1 MGEGL
6 KRYFIPGVI
15 GFAPLATFLL
25 TWDVAS
31 YGKMTSIIRAL
42 SLPELSAELAAIAIA
57 FAEGM
62 LPWLRQM
69 RMSRPPAIALAA
81 LVLVAVGTVMIAPDR
96 LGAASHTF
104 FWIVHL
110 CFGFSIAFL
119 CGRVFRGSDLVRCYL
134 LGFAAFAAAFAAF
147 AITNFHRPLD
157 WTRDLPAVVHIRHLG
172 IYATAIIGLCIGLM
186 ATASRTEVWIG
197 ACAVAASGFALALWT
212 GARGPVFAAG
222 AAVAI
227 GLLIA
232 PDMRRIRAWGGT
244 LLSLFAGLL
253 AVIRLPVPAGNMGFA
268 RTVSATTQSGDVGT
282 GRMALWKGVV
292 QAIERQPLF
301 GYGEGQMQSVA
312 PYYTMAQPHNLVLQ
326 VLLAWGVIGLV
337 CVCVLGFAFARMALP
352 AIRRDPARTL
362 APALAMASLV
372 ALSMIDAA
380 MYHILPL
387 SIFAASAGVI
397 AAAARSETATG

>member
-1 MGEGL
+1 MVVPRRDDPEAVVAIRDDHAACLVAGAHEDRPARRERAVVHSRCNGPRPGYARAMGEGL

-62 LPWLRQM
+62 LPWLKRIK
-69 RMSRPPAIALAA
+69 PPRYALIALG
-81 LVLVAVGTVMIAPDR
+81 VLIAVAIGTIAVAPNR

-134 LGFAAFAAAFAAF
+134 LGFAAFAAAFAVF

-172 IYATAIIGLCIGLM
+172 IYATPIIGLCIGLM
-186 ATASRTEVWIG
+186 ATASRKEVWIG
-197 ACAVAASGFALALWT
+197 ACAV
-212 GARGPVFAAG
+212 
-222 AAVAI
+222 
-227 GLLIA
+227 
-232 PDMRRIRAWGGT
+232 
-244 LLSLFAGLL
+244 
-253 AVIRLPVPAGNMGFA
+253 
-268 RTVSATTQSGDVGT
+268 
-282 GRMALWKGVV
+282 
-292 QAIERQPLF
+292 
-301 GYGEGQMQSVA
+301 
-312 PYYTMAQPHNLVLQ
+312 
-326 VLLAWGVIGLV
+326 
-337 CVCVLGFAFARMALP
+337 
-352 AIRRDPARTL
+352 
-362 APALAMASLV
+362 
-372 ALSMIDAA
+372 
-380 MYHILPL
+380 
-387 SIFAASAGVI
+387 
-397 AAAARSETATG
+397 